1 MSVGLCDGVVL
12 VPGADWA
19 GLLVV
24 RQPLGSNVPLKLG
37 VVPKL
42 SDLFWRFTR
51 LITRRKRIVRPDA
64 QRALVLEFQLVELP
78 TTERIHHARWYAQRL
93 QFEP

>member
-1 MSVGLCDGVVL
+1 MSVGLCDGVL
-12 VPGADWA
+12 IVPDTDWT
-19 GLLVV
+19 GLLMA
-24 RQPLGSNVPLKLG
+24 RHPHSSNVPLKLG

-51 LITRRKRIVRPDA
+51 LNTRWKHKCA
-64 QRALVLEFQLVELP
+64 QTRS
-78 TTERIHHARWYAQRL
+78 ERSYWNFNLWDSPQRNQSTMQDSDAQRL

>member
-1 MSVGLCDGVVL
+1 MPD
-12 VPGADWA
+12 ADWT
-19 GLLVV
+19 GLLMHT
-24 RQPLGSNVPLKLG
+24 LDSSAICNSNVPLKLG

-78 TTERIHHARWYAQRL
+78 TTERIHHARWDAAVLDATFAR
-93 QFEP
+93 